1 MRNHPDKWH
10 DLTAHEK
17 TTASFIIK
25 EYGHVFQFADKVC
38 FYCFLRIYLMF
49 KDKLEDL
56 KTKSLLCNTVF
67 TRLSA
72 ATNRAPLLY
81 NIRHTYL

>member
-1 MRNHPDKWH
+1 VRNHPDKWH

-25 EYGHVFQFADKVC
+25 EYGHVFHTGRRLIVPL
-38 FYCFLRIYLMF
+38 FLRIYLMF